1 MRVLADGVQGLE
13 GERSP
18 WAVVSYSCV
27 QEQGSWEVM
36 LIELR
41 LMARVVEVPQGPS
54 HSVRARQTVRIW
66 KTLAMGGA
74 DGWEGRVT
82 D

>member
-1 MRVLADGVQGLE
+1 
-13 GERSP
+13 
-18 WAVVSYSCV
+18 
-27 QEQGSWEVM
+27 M